1 MTIRVSMHRAAIS
14 TVRRA
19 ALLLVFVLIIGG
31 CGTSDQ
37 MFAVRAVAMGISQA
51 DPFFAEDGRLGRDT
65 EVPEAPPSGGVQAS
79 NSPGLYGG
87 TPGDGGDQG
96 GGDSGGDG
104 PSGDGSG
111 DGSGSGS
118 GSGSGGDGPD
128 GSGSTAGQNGG
139 SAGQGSTGGATG
151 EFGGSTKPGTCA
163 VAKLKQFLTAPENSA
178 KAKEWARA
186 LHIRPDQI
194 SGYVDHLTPVVLRHD
209 TLVTNHQYKHG
220 KAVPFDALLQA
231 GIAVLV
237 DRQGLPAVKCS
248 CGNPL
253 RPSKVNVKKAS
264 VRFEDGN
271 KKWSG
276 YRQDHIVVVEPPPGD
291 QRIDRLQLID
301 VQDPDRGIAR
311 RLGTDGS
318 DDEAFDPHAEHT
330 VPTVTGMSFA
340 EATQALAAAGLAM
353 AYDGDA
359 LPPDDAQVTAS
370 QPVEGSTLEWGAPV
384 TLSVAG
390 DDGEGGSTPT
400 DSGGTSPDPG
410 DSGTGSGPSGTGT
423 GTGGTPTDTA
433 GTTTGSGGTP
443 TDTAGTTTGTGGTTT
458 GTGGTTTGTGGTP
471 TDTAGTTTG
480 TGGTPTD
487 TAGTTTGTGG
497 TPTDTGGGTGYTSTG
512 TSGST
517 SSSPPPGTPAESLSA
532 GPGPS
537 DSAPSGS
544 GGEDSVPADPGVG
557 DSATDSGGITGDTS

>member
-1 MTIRVSMHRAAIS
+1 MHRAVIS
-14 TVRRA
+14 TGRRA
-19 ALLLVFVLIIGG
+19 ALLLVLVLIIGG
-31 CGTSDQ
+31 CGASDQ
-37 MFAVRAVAMGISQA
+37 VFAIRAVAMGISQA
-51 DPFFAEDGRLGRDT
+51 DPFFEEDGRLGRDT

-87 TPGDGGDQG
+87 TPDDGSDQG
-96 GGDSGGDG
+96 GDEPSADD
-104 PSGDGSG
+104 PSGDG
-111 DGSGSGS
+111 DGSGS
-118 GSGSGGDGPD
+118 GSGSGGDG
-128 GSGSTAGQNGG
+128 SGRSTAGQSGG
-139 SAGQGSTGGATG
+139 SPGQGSTGGATG

-178 KAKEWARA
+178 RAKEWARA

-194 SGYVDHLTPVVLRHD
+194 SGYIDHLTPVVLRHD

-253 RPSKVNVKKAS
+253 RPSKVNIKKAS

-291 QRIDRLQLID
+291 HRIDRLQLVD

-318 DDEAFDPHAEHT
+318 DDEAFDPHAEHA
-330 VPTVTGMSFA
+330 VPAVTGMSFA

-370 QPVEGSTLEWGAPV
+370 QPVEGSTLEWGEAV
-384 TLSVAG
+384 TLSV
-390 DDGEGGSTPT
+390 DGEDGSTPT
-400 DSGGTSPDPG
+400 DSGGLSADPS
-410 DSGTGSGPSGTGT
+410 DSGTDAGPSGTSTGT
-423 GTGGTPTDTA
+423 GGTPTATAGTTTTGGTPTDTTGTTTGGTPTDTTGTTTGGTPTDTA
-433 GTTTGSGGTP
+433 G
-443 TDTAGTTTGTGGTTT
+443 
-458 GTGGTTTGTGGTP
+458 
-471 TDTAGTTTG
+471 
-480 TGGTPTD
+480 
-487 TAGTTTGTGG
+487 
-497 TPTDTGGGTGYTSTG
+497 GTGYTSAGTG
-512 TSGST
+512 GAT
-517 SSSPPPGTPAESLSA
+517 SSSPPLGTPGGSLSD

-557 DSATDSGGITGDTS
+557 DSATDSGGATGDTS

>member
-1 MTIRVSMHRAAIS
+1 
-14 TVRRA
+14 
-19 ALLLVFVLIIGG
+19 
-31 CGTSDQ
+31 
-37 MFAVRAVAMGISQA
+37 MGISQA
-51 DPFFAEDGRLGRDT
+51 DPFFEEDGRLGRDT
-65 EVPEAPPSGGVQAS
+65 KVPEAPPSGGVQAS

-87 TPGDGGDQG
+87 TPDDGSDRGGD
-96 GGDSGGDG
+96 DSGGEG
-104 PSGDGSG
+104 PSGDGTG
-111 DGSGSGS
+111 DDSGSG
-118 GSGSGGDGPD
+118 GGSGGDGS
-128 GSGSTAGQNGG
+128 GGSTAGQNGG
-139 SAGQGSTGGATG
+139 SPGQDATGGATG

-194 SGYVDHLTPVVLRHD
+194 PGYIDHLTPVVLRHD
-209 TLVTNHQYKHG
+209 TLVTNHQYKRG

-271 KKWSG
+271 KKWSE

-291 QRIDRLQLID
+291 HRIDRLQLID

-330 VPTVTGMSFA
+330 VPTVTGLSFA
-340 EATQALAAAGLAM
+340 EATQALAGAGLAM

-390 DDGEGGSTPT
+390 DDSEDGSTPT
-400 DSGGTSPDPG
+400 DSGGLGPDPS
-410 DSGTGSGPSGTGT
+410 DSGTGAGPSGTST
-423 GTGGTPTDTA
+423 GT
-433 GTTTGSGGTP
+433 GGTP
-443 TDTAGTTTGTGGTTT
+443 TDTAGTTTGTGGTPTDT
-458 GTGGTTTGTGGTP
+458 AGTTTGTGGTP

-497 TPTDTGGGTGYTSTG
+497 TPTDTGGSTGYTSAG
-512 TSGST
+512 TSGAT
-517 SSSPPPGTPAESLSA
+517 SSSPPPGTPEGSLSA
-532 GPGPS
+532 DPGPS

-557 DSATDSGGITGDTS
+557 DSATDSGGTTGDTS

>member
-1 MTIRVSMHRAAIS
+1 MTIRVSMHRAVIS

-19 ALLLVFVLIIGG
+19 ALLLVFVLTIGG

-37 MFAVRAVAMGISQA
+37 AFAVRAVAMGISQA
-51 DPFFAEDGRLGRDT
+51 DPFFEEDGLLGQDT
-65 EVPEAPPSGGVQAS
+65 KVPEAPPSGGVQAS

-87 TPGDGGDQG
+87 TPDDGSDQG
-96 GGDSGGDG
+96 GDDSGGDG
-104 PSGDGSG
+104 PSGDGTG
-111 DGSGSGS
+111 DGS
-118 GSGSGGDGPD
+118 GSGSGGDGS
-128 GSGSTAGQNGG
+128 GGSTAGRNGG
-139 SAGQGSTGGATG
+139 SPGQDSTGGATG

-186 LHIRPDQI
+186 LHIRPDMI
-194 SGYVDHLTPVVLRHD
+194 SGYIDHLTPVVLRHD

-264 VRFEDGN
+264 VRFENGN

-291 QRIDRLQLID
+291 HRIDRLQLID

-340 EATQALAAAGLAM
+340 EATQALAGAGLAM

-390 DDGEGGSTPT
+390 DDGEDGSTPT
-400 DSGGTSPDPG
+400 DTGGLGPDPS
-410 DSGTGSGPSGTGT
+410 DSGTGAGPTGTSTGTGTGGTPTDTAGTTTGSGGTPTDTT

-443 TDTAGTTTGTGGTTT
+443 TDTAGTTS
-458 GTGGTTTGTGGTP
+458 GTGGTP
-471 TDTAGTTTG
+471 TDTAGATTG
-480 TGGTPTD
+480 TGGTPTG
-487 TAGTTTGTGG
+487 TA
-497 TPTDTGGGTGYTSTG
+497 GGTGYTSAG
-512 TSGST
+512 PSGAT
-517 SSSPPPGTPAESLSA
+517 SSSPPPSTPEGSLSA
-532 GPGPS
+532 DPGPS
-537 DSAPSGS
+537 DSVPSGS

-557 DSATDSGGITGDTS
+557 ESATDSGGTTGDTS

>member
-1 MTIRVSMHRAAIS
+1 MTIRVSMHRAVIS
-14 TVRRA
+14 TARSA

-37 MFAVRAVAMGISQA
+37 VFAVRAVAMGISQA
-51 DPFFAEDGRLGRDT
+51 DPFFEEDGLLGRDT
-65 EVPEAPPSGGVQAS
+65 KVPEASPSGGVQAS

-87 TPGDGGDQG
+87 TPDDGSDQG

-104 PSGDGSG
+104 PSGGGSG
-111 DGSGSGS
+111 DGSGSG
-118 GSGSGGDGPD
+118 GDGSGGG
-128 GSGSTAGQNGG
+128 TAGQNGG
-139 SAGQGSTGGATG
+139 SPGQDSTGGATG

-194 SGYVDHLTPVVLRHD
+194 SDYVDHLTPVVLRHD

-291 QRIDRLQLID
+291 HRIDRLQLID

-311 RLGTDGS
+311 RLGTDGG

-340 EATQALAAAGLAM
+340 EATQALAGAGLAM

-359 LPPDDAQVTAS
+359 LPPDDARVTAS

-390 DDGEGGSTPT
+390 DDGEDGSTPS
-400 DSGGTSPDPG
+400 DSGGLGPDPS
-410 DSGTGSGPSGTGT
+410 DSGTGTGPSGTGTGTGGTPTDTAGTTT

-443 TDTAGTTTGTGGTTT
+443 TDTAGTTTGS
-458 GTGGTTTGTGGTP
+458 GGTP

-480 TGGTPTD
+480 SGGTPTD
-487 TAGTTTGTGG
+487 TAGGTGH
-497 TPTDTGGGTGYTSTG
+497 TIAG
-512 TSGST
+512 TSGAT
-517 SSSPPPGTPAESLSA
+517 SSSPPPGTPEESLSA
-532 GPGPS
+532 DPGPS

-557 DSATDSGGITGDTS
+557 DSATDSGGTTGDTS